1 MIFNNHNETKI
12 KSALQQQLL
21 VLDGAMGSLLQQQG
35 WGTSLPERLNIENPE
50 VIADIHKKYLEAGAN
65 IITTNTFSANSVT
78 LAEQGLSSRAYEFA
92 LSGARIAR
100 TVADDWAEK
109 SSAPCFVAGSMGP
122 TRHSLTLGDENKMV
136 SFDQMAAAYAEQAEG
151 LIDGGVDILLIET
164 AFDTL
169 NVKAACVGANTA
181 MQKSGK
187 SIDLWIS
194 ITINDAAGRMLAGHT
209 VEDFYK
215 VAKALRPLVIS
226 INCGGGAKM
235 MAPFIERLSKIAY
248 CFVGAYPNAGFPN
261 EFGKYEQQP
270 QSMVEELSHLLKD
283 RCLNIV
289 GGCCGTTEQ
298 HIKALREYIDAENIM
313 PRQLPKL
320 SENTEDFTVVGER
333 CNVLGSKA
341 FAKVIENGDY
351 EAALAIACRQAEQGA
366 HVIDFNLD
374 APMLNAQV
382 EMQKLLSK
390 IPAIPALV
398 GKTLMI
404 DSSDW
409 TVVQTAL
416 RSTPNKVII
425 NSISLKEGEDTFIQR
440 AEETLVFGAD
450 IVVMAAD
457 ESGQAV
463 SYDHRMEVC
472 RRAYRILTEKLNYP
486 ASRIIFD
493 PNMLAVCTGVENHNS
508 YAMDFLR
515 TTRSLRAE
523 MPEVRIIAGVSN
535 LSFSFRSSNAFR
547 EAMHAVFLDHA
558 RQAGMNMAIVNP
570 ASPLTGKEVDNEL
583 KSLFDR
589 LMLKGE
595 DVTAELSD
603 WAERMKSA
611 NKSQPTPPAITT
623 QDLTAEHRIELAI
636 EQGTAAHVDEAIT
649 ELLKT
654 LSPIEIVEGPLM
666 QAMEK
671 VGQKFGA
678 GEMYLPQVVK
688 SAQTM
693 KQIVSTL
700 EPLIEKDKASLQNT
714 PTVLLATVEGDVH
727 DIGKN
732 ICATILRCNGFNVVD
747 LGIMVKTQSIVDEA
761 IRLQPQLIGLSG
773 LITPSLSHMIE
784 VARQLECKGIKVP
797 LFIGGATTSAKHTA
811 RFIATEYSSPV
822 VWTNDASQFALA
834 ALRILNADDAHIFV
848 ENLHKEQKLL
858 CEDSTAPANIKS
870 LSEARKAK
878 VHLNFD

>member
-1 MIFNNHNETKI
+1 MFDNHNESKL
-12 KSALQQQLL
+12 KLALQHQLL
-21 VLDGAMGSLLQQQG
+21 LLDGAMGSLLQQQG
-35 WGTSLPERLNIENPE
+35 WNTIQPECLNIEKPE
-50 VIADIHKKYLEAGAN
+50 VIANIHKKYLEVGAN
-65 IITTNTFSANSVT
+65 IITTNTFSANRIT
-78 LAEQGLSSRAYEFA
+78 LAELGMANEAYQLA
-92 LSGARIAR
+92 YSGARIAR
-100 TVADDWAEK
+100 TVADDWTERT
-109 SSAPCFVAGSMGP
+109 SAPCFVAGSMGP
-122 TRHSLTLGDENKMV
+122 TRHSLTLGDENKTV

-151 LIDGGVDILLIET
+151 LIEGGADILLIET

-169 NVKAACVGANTA
+169 NVKAACVGAYTA

-187 SIDLWIS
+187 TIDLWIS

-215 VAKALRPLVIS
+215 VAAALRPLVIS

-235 MAPFIERLSKIAY
+235 MAPFIERLSKIAH

-270 QSMVEELSHLLKD
+270 QSMVEELSHLLKE
-283 RCLNIV
+283 RCLNII

-298 HIKALREYIDAENIM
+298 HIKALREYIDDENIM
-313 PRQLPKL
+313 PRQLPIP
-320 SENTEDFTVVGER
+320 SENNEDFTVVGER

-351 EAALAIACRQAEQGA
+351 EAAISVACRQVEQGA

-374 APMLNAQV
+374 APMLNAQG
-382 EMQKLLSK
+382 EMKTLMSL

-409 TVVQTAL
+409 SVIQTAL

-440 AEETLVFGAD
+440 AKEALVFGAD

-486 ASRIIFD
+486 ANRIIFD
-493 PNMLAVCTGVENHNS
+493 PNMLAVCTGVESHNS

-515 TTRSLRAE
+515 TTRSLREE

-535 LSFSFRSSNAFR
+535 LSFSFRGSNAFR

-558 RQAGMNMAIVNP
+558 RHAGMNMAIVNP
-570 ASPLTGKEVDNEL
+570 ASPLTGKEVDDEL

-589 LMLKGE
+589 LMLSGE

-611 NKSQPTPPAITT
+611 GKAQPMPSAITT
-623 QDLTAEHRIELAI
+623 QYLTAEHRIELAI
-636 EQGTAAHVDEAIT
+636 EQGTAAHVDDAIA

-654 LSPIEIVEGPLM
+654 LSPIGIVEGALM
-666 QAMEK
+666 RAMEK

-700 EPLIEKDKASLQNT
+700 EPLIEIDKTSQQNA
-714 PTVLLATVEGDVH
+714 PTALLATVEGDVH

-784 VARQLECKGIKVP
+784 VARQLERKGIKVP

-822 VWTNDASQFALA
+822 VWTNDASQFALT
-834 ALRILNADDAHIFV
+834 ALRILNADDAHIFI

-858 CEDSTAPANIKS
+858 REDSTAPANIKS